1 MRRTTIMLAT
11 ALLMAGTAQAHSV
24 VHPHRVI
31 HTRNAAVSVPLDQV
45 RLMVFTKPVSTLYV
59 GNPVIADITVID
71 KRHAF
76 VLGKAFGTTNIIA
89 LDASGA
95 EISNR
100 TVVVSATAGSATVT
114 LQRGAARVTY
124 ACAARNCEASPA
136 LGDGKESYD
145 AAMDQIQKHQDL
157 LTKTATSSQQ

>member
-1 MRRTTIMLAT
+1 MRRTTVMLAT
-11 ALLMAGTAQAHSV
+11 ALLMAGAAQAHGVAHS
-24 VHPHRVI
+24 RS
-31 HTRNAAVSVPLDQV
+31 TAVAVPLDQV
-45 RLMVFTKPVSTLYV
+45 RLMVFTKPVSTLSV

-100 TVVVSATAGSATVT
+100 TVVVSAAGGASTVT
-114 LQRGAARVTY
+114 LQRGAGRVTY
-124 ACAARNCEASPA
+124 ACAARNCEAAPS
-136 LGDGKESYD
+136 LGDGKESYE
-145 AAMDQIQKHQDL
+145 AAMDQIQKHQDM
-157 LTKTATSSQQ
+157 LTKTATSQSQ

>member
-1 MRRTTIMLAT
+1 MRRTTVMLAT
-11 ALLMAGTAQAHSV
+11 ALLLAGAAQAHSV
-24 VHPHRVI
+24 AHSRS
-31 HTRNAAVSVPLDQV
+31 TAVAVPLDQV

-100 TVVVSATAGSATVT
+100 TVVVSAAGSATVT

-124 ACAARNCEASPA
+124 ACAARNCEAAPA

-145 AAMDQIQKHQDL
+145 AAMDQIQKHQDM